1 MARRRTLAQTEA
13 QHARVKTALA
23 QRTPNP
29 SIGLSSVSNMGGP
42 NGVIANRYARA
53 TNAYMN
59 RKLASR
65 KMALVAG

>member
-1 MARRRTLAQTEA
+1 MARRRSLASTEA
-13 QHARVKTALA
+13 Q
-23 QRTPNP
+23 
-29 SIGLSSVSNMGGP
+29 
-42 NGVIANRYARA
+42 YARA